1 VRGRLQKAALELYRE
16 RGFDRTTTA
25 EIAAR
30 AKVTERTFFRHFPD
44 KREVLFEGEAGMI
57 AALTAAI
64 AEAPAKLSPMDVL
77 LRALQSFEKTIVN
90 NRPINE
96 PRQAIIAKTP
106 ALQERAHTKAA
117 TVTAALAA
125 ALEKRG
131 VEKKLAILTARTGM
145 AAFDH
150 AALCWLENPKVGL
163 ATHLKHAFRTLR
175 ALSAGPRASR

>member
-1 VRGRLQKAALELYRE
+1 LELYRE

-57 AALTAAI
+57 DALTASI
-64 AEAPAKLSPMDVL
+64 LDAPAKLSPMDVL
-77 LRALQSFEKTIVN
+77 LRAFRSFEQTIVN

-96 PRQAIIAKTP
+96 PRQKIIAATP
-106 ALQERAHTKAA
+106 ALLERAHTKAA

-125 ALEKRG
+125 ALQKRG
-131 VEKKLAILTARTGM
+131 VERKLALLTARTGM

-150 AALCWLENPKVGL
+150 AALCWLEDPKTGL
-163 ATHLKHAFRTLR
+163 DDHLKRAFRTLR
-175 ALSAGPRASR
+175 GLSKG